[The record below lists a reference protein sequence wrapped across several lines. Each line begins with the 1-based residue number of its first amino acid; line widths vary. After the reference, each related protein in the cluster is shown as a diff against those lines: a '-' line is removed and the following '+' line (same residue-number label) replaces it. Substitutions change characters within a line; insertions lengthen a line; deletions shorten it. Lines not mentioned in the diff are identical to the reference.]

1 MLDVCRLF
9 VTSFV
14 AAMAVLR
21 DKVLQQ
27 LPIELT
33 NSWISIVDERK
44 FNADVGAH
52 HYFWFLHHLHLPA
65 LAAALTNSPPFLWK
79 P

>member
-1 MLDVCRLF
+1 
-9 VTSFV
+9 
-14 AAMAVLR
+14 MAVLR

-52 HYFWFLHHLHLPA
+52 QYLDILQYPHSLA
-65 LAAALTNSPPFLWK
+65 LAALRSALPSVGYALTRLPVSASYLLP
-79 P
+79 